1 MSVSKVSRSLPRSND
16 TKNDYVVDE
25 SIQHDEGT
33 IRVTKVSSIT
43 TVIVSGELDVYSR
56 HAAFGNRYSQDS
68 HCSRTATM
76 RRLSD
81 T

>member
-1 MSVSKVSRSLPRSND
+1 MSVSKVSRSLPHSND

-25 SIQHDEGT
+25 TAHHDEGT

-43 TVIVSGELDVYSR
+43 TVLVSGELEGYSR
-56 HAAFGNRYSQDS
+56 YGPFGNRCSQDLL
-68 HCSRTATM
+68 CSRTATM
-76 RRLSD
+76 RRSLD